1 MTPVSRD
8 HDELIEHALAAV
20 QAAAVHISRRKN
32 LMAERTEFVPRVANL
47 EAQHKRFRRLDEYCN
62 EVVAKTRASLVTS
75 ARLKPTVHPRCK
87 SRPTWRPNCRASPLI
102 RSERKTSHLELKFV
116 SL

>member
-20 QAAAVHISRRKN
+20 QAAAVHISPKEKFD
-32 LMAERTEFVPRVANL
+32 AERTEFAARVANL

-62 EVVAKTRASLVTS
+62 EVVAKTRASLE
-75 ARLKPTVHPRCK
+75 
-87 SRPTWRPNCRASPLI
+87 RAQG
-102 RSERKTSHLELKFV
+102 
-116 SL
+116 